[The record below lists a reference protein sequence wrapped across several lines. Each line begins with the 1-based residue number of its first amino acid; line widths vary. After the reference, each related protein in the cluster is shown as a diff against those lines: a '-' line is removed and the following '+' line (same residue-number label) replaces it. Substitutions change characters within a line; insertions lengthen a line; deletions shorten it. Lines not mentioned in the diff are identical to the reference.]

1 MNDIKH
7 IAIIMDGNGRWAKN
21 KGLARSFGHI
31 EGAKTIEKIV
41 DSCISRS
48 IKVLSL
54 FAFSTENWKRPDEEV
69 SGIISLFNSYLNN
82 KTKDF
87 LDKDIQVRISG
98 SLDSLKDDIKKTIAN
113 VINATKNCSK
123 MILNICFNYGSR
135 EEIIHA
141 IKNIKDINSI
151 DEESFSKLLYNS
163 DLPSPD
169 LIIRTGGK
177 KRLSNFMLYQ
187 AAYSELY
194 FTDKFWPDF
203 NCEDLDKAIEYY
215 RNTDRNF
222 GDIKC

>member
-1 MNDIKH
+1 MTDLTH

-21 KGLARSFGHI
+21 KGLARSLGHI

-82 KTKDF
+82 KIKDF

-98 SLDSLKDDIKKTIAN
+98 SLDSLKDDIKNTIAN
-113 VINATKNCSK
+113 VIYATKNCSK

-187 AAYSELY
+187 AAYAELY

-215 RNTDRNF
+215 KNTDRNF